1 MKLEKLSINRFN
13 IEKSIWYNRISL
25 STILDGL
32 SVRFINKNIN
42 ILGYQTSDAIGY
54 PKEDREYVILF
65 EYKDDPTQEYWF
77 HTSNHFFILSGYTK

>member
-1 MKLEKLSINRFN
+1 MKLNKISSNRFN

-25 STILDGL
+25 ATILDDL
-32 SVRFINKNIN
+32 SFTKINKNIN

-54 PKEDREYVILF
+54 PKPDKEYVILF

-77 HTSNHFFILSGYTK
+77 HASKHFFILSGYTL